1 MIANLWS
8 ICGKCGDEV
17 EIISLPYRNY
27 VTHLIH
33 NLQSP
38 ISDHSHFD
46 ILLQDELNHPSL
58 FLLNRFIK
66 GRYPIISI
74 VHHLRISEQHPSWQ
88 NMFYGVIERAYLNS
102 VDGFIFNSEA
112 TKKLS
117 KTSLRGAFLDEAIS
131 DRDRHRD
138 CFAKIY
144 SGEVE
149 ERSQ

>member
-1 MIANLWS
+1 MRIGLIIYNSLDTIS
-8 ICGKCGDEV
+8 GGYLYDRKLVEHLRKCGDEV

-112 TKKLS
+112 T
-117 KTSLRGAFLDEAIS
+117 
-131 DRDRHRD
+131 
-138 CFAKIY
+138 
-144 SGEVE
+144 
-149 ERSQ
+149 